1 MEWITLTAATV
12 SEAKEQ
18 LLHKLGVPDA
28 EAEFVVEDEGESK
41 FFGLRKTDARVRARV
56 VPRRTEQRRDRKRSR
71 NDRNDTKKRKTKGA
85 AKNSSSPGNDTGGSS
100 SSPVASGEERSDRPA
115 TSNTGDRNERSQTPK
130 KPRTTKDRPRVQKEE
145 ISMEQVQENLTTF
158 MNGLVTAFG
167 IDANVELMVEEENI
181 TANVPGQH
189 GVLIGPK
196 ARTLDAIQEIA
207 KIASFKGGTSPAR
220 VKVDVGDYRKKRAA
234 ALAAFASKAA
244 QKAIDDDTEV
254 VLDPM
259 SSADRKV
266 VHDALSEIDGI
277 ETRSV
282 GTDPRR
288 QVVIAPISN

>member
-12 SEAKEQ
+12 AEAKER

-56 VPRRTEQRRDRKRSR
+56 VPRRTEPRRDRKRGR
-71 NDRNDTKKRKTKGA
+71 NDRNDTKKRKSRGGA
-85 AKNSSSPGNDTGGSS
+85 KDASTSGNGAGGESAA
-100 SSPVASGEERSDRPA
+100 PVASGRARSDRPA
-115 TSNTGDRNERSQTPK
+115 KGGTGDRPERSQTPK
-130 KPRTTKDRPRVQKEE
+130 KPRTTKDRPRVQKVE
-145 ISMEQVQENLTTF
+145 IPMEQVQENLTTF
-158 MNGLVTAFG
+158 LNGLVTAFG
-167 IDANVELMVEEENI
+167 IEAAVELEVEEENI
-181 TANVPGQH
+181 TANIPGQH

-244 QKAIDDDTEV
+244 QKAIDDATEV

-266 VHDALSEIDGI
+266 VHDALSEIEGI

-288 QVVIAPISN
+288 QVVIAPISD

>member
-56 VPRRTEQRRDRKRSR
+56 VPRRTEQRRDRKRGR
-71 NDRNDTKKRKTKGA
+71 NDRNDNKKRKPKGA
-85 AKNSSSPGNDTGGSS
+85 AKDSSSGNGAGGATSA
-100 SSPVASGEERSDRPA
+100 PVASGGARSDRPA
-115 TSNTGDRNERSQTPK
+115 KTGTGDRTERSQTPK

-145 ISMEQVQENLTTF
+145 IPMEQVQENLTTF
-158 MNGLVTAFG
+158 LNGLVTAFG
-167 IDANVELMVEEENI
+167 IEANVELTVEEENI
-181 TANVPGQH
+181 TANIPGQH